1 MRDPR
6 VQQLLKDLQENPRAG
21 QEALMRDQFLNT
33 AFNKLVA
40 AGLIKMSNA

>member
-6 VQQLLKDLQENPRAG
+6 VQQLLKDFQENPTYG
-21 QEALMRDQFLNT
+21 QKALSDPFLNT

-40 AGLIKMSNA
+40 AGIVKIA